1 VVVVCA
7 FWLMA
12 VGFVLIVV
20 EIWQRIVLTRR
31 VDSLELR
38 CQVLELAATI
48 YSRENKRLAPE
59 QREHGT
65 GSVG

>member
-1 VVVVCA
+1 MVVVCA